1 MTLLCVYRLCFDHCA
16 CVYLMVCISRRAFV
30 PFSHCHAWPWV
41 PDCPLLEE
49 FFGGSFVSYQTTK
62 FVFFSWKNEKLLP
75 YVALIAGPRELRG
88 ATVCDSVSKCRL
100 SLPGTW
106 WCIEPTCTCTVEFVQ
121 LGWRK
126 KKKGL
131 RIFFHISCGQQAK
144 QSYKNQNPN
153 TQLTLGIEL
162 WRAVRNQALGE
173 FPALTAFEEGHI
185 LDIATSTTSRALHRC
200 LYTSE
205 STDKAQRS
213 SIRYS
218 IRSLLRRNLRQHFRD
233 SHRIIWTSPAGEL
246 TSKSIG
252 KHRLLR
258 TNRNSRKKTRHRT
271 FAETFSTSV
280 LRYVKG

>member
-49 FFGGSFVSYQTTK
+49 LFGGSFVSYQTTK

-126 KKKGL
+126 KKKGYAFSFTL
-131 RIFFHISCGQQAK
+131 VVVSK
-144 QSYKNQNPN
+144 QSRATKTRIPIHSWPWALSSDGLYGTRHWESFQH
-153 TQLTLGIEL
+153 
-162 WRAVRNQALGE
+162 WR
-173 FPALTAFEEGHI
+173 H
-185 LDIATSTTSRALHRC
+185 
-200 LYTSE
+200 
-205 STDKAQRS
+205 
-213 SIRYS
+213 
-218 IRSLLRRNLRQHFRD
+218 LRKD
-233 SHRIIWTSPAGEL
+233 TYWTSPPAPHLGL
-246 TSKSIG
+246 FIDAYIRVSP
-252 KHRLLR
+252 L
-258 TNRNSRKKTRHRT
+258 TRHKGQAFDIQSAACFGAT
-271 FAETFSTSV
+271 CDNISV
-280 LRYVKG
+280 IPIE